1 MSHSSKDAGKQ
12 LLVMGVDLVSHGGK
26 GRAPKYALVLLKS
39 TGEVVFESSEVS
51 LHRLIR
57 LLWEYRPDIL
67 AVDNV
72 FELGGSERKLVKF
85 FNIIPPTVKVVQV
98 TRWKDGFVNLKE
110 AAIRSGLGFIQG
122 KPMPLRTAYIVALIA
137 SKGYGVEV
145 KLYEEKTKIIVS
157 RTASIGPGG
166 MSQNR
171 YKRRLRGI
179 VLSLTRKI
187 KEALDKH
194 GLDYDLTFRK
204 SGGGLESSVFTVY
217 APREKLYGI
226 VKPLRTSDVRVEI
239 RPVYK
244 PKLSFLNREEGVGA
258 QRYLIVGVDPG
269 ISTGIAIIDIDGVPL
284 TVLSGRGLDRVD
296 IVNNIL
302 SYGVPLVIA
311 TDVNPPPDTVKKLAS
326 MFNAVLYTPPQSL
339 TSEEKRQLV
348 EDYIGKYKWIKIED
362 SHQRDALAA
371 ALRAYHSIES
381 KLRQVGSYLSKIG
394 LEVSVD
400 NIKAAVIKG
409 KTIAEAVEE
418 EIAKLYEEEEE
429 EDVEEKHKHHEKQ
442 EKQESMVEEKLRE
455 ELREVKIER
464 EHLRERVREL
474 ERRIRQLEF
483 ELEYIKRVPHSP
495 EEEAARTIEMLRNE
509 VKVLKE
515 YSRELEEELARVKGE
530 LARYRELFLLLMK
543 HEVIPVRRLHM
554 LTLDAISKSE
564 KTLGMLRKG
573 EIVYIENPGFFES
586 RAVDK
591 LVKSGVKAVLLDEA
605 EGRGLVDALTN
616 KLIPVL
622 KLEDYFVGEFFD
634 VILVK
639 SEITK
644 KADELRRKL
653 EEQQRI
659 MERSRL
665 LKLLEEYRSS
675 RKAELGFH

>member
-1 MSHSSKDAGKQ
+1 MNHSSKDTGKQ
-12 LLVMGVDLVSHGGK
+12 LLIMGVDLVSHGGK

-39 TGEVVFESSEVS
+39 SGEVVFESSEVS

-57 LLWEYRPDIL
+57 LLWEYRPDVL

-72 FELGGSERKLVKF
+72 FELGDSERKLVKF

-98 TRWKDGFVNLKE
+98 TRWKDEFVNLKE

-204 SGGGLESSVFTVY
+204 SGGGLESSIFTVY

-244 PKLSFLNREEGVGA
+244 PKLSFLNREEGVGG

-269 ISTGIAIIDIDGVPL
+269 ISTGVAIIDIDGVPL

-302 SYGVPLVIA
+302 SYGIPLVIA

-348 EDYIGKYKWIKIED
+348 EDYISKYKWIKIED

-381 KLRQVGSYLSKIG
+381 KLRQVGSYLSRIG

-400 NIKAAVIKG
+400 NIKAAVVKG
-409 KTIAEAVEE
+409 KTIAEAIEE

-429 EDVEEKHKHHEKQ
+429 DVEEKHRHYEKQ
-442 EKQESMVEEKLRE
+442 EKQESMIEEKLRE
-455 ELREVKIER
+455 ELREVKMER

-483 ELEYIKRVPHSP
+483 ELEYTKRIPHSP
-495 EEEAARTIEMLRNE
+495 EEEAARTIEMLKNE
-509 VKVLKE
+509 VKALKE
-515 YSRELEEELARVKGE
+515 YSRELEEELARVRDE
-530 LARYRELFLLLMK
+530 LTRYRELFLQLMK
-543 HEVIPVRRLHM
+543 NKVIPVRKLHM

-564 KTLGMLRKG
+564 KILGTLREG
-573 EIVYIENPGFFES
+573 EIVYIENPGFYES
-586 RAVDK
+586 KALEK
-591 LVKSGVKAVLLDEA
+591 LVKCNVKAVLLDDV
-605 EGRGLVDALTN
+605 EGKGLVDALTN
-616 KLIPVL
+616 RIIPVL
-622 KLEDYFVGEFFD
+622 KLEDYLVGEFFD

-639 SEITK
+639 SEITR
-644 KADELRRKL
+644 KADELRKKL
-653 EEQQRI
+653 EEQQRVI
-659 MERSRL
+659 ERSKL

-675 RKAELGFH
+675 RKVELGFH

>member
-1 MSHSSKDAGKQ
+1 MNHSSKDTGKQ
-12 LLVMGVDLVSHGGK
+12 LLIMGVDLVSHGGK

-39 TGEVVFESSEVS
+39 SGEVVFESSEVS

-57 LLWEYRPDIL
+57 LLWEYRPDVL

-72 FELGGSERKLVKF
+72 FELGDSERKLVKF

-98 TRWKDGFVNLKE
+98 TRWKDEFVNLKE

-137 SKGYGVEV
+137 SRGYGVEV

-204 SGGGLESSVFTVY
+204 SGGGLESSIFTVY

-244 PKLSFLNREEGVGA
+244 PKLSFLNREEGVGG

-269 ISTGIAIIDIDGVPL
+269 ISTGVAIIDIDGVPL

-302 SYGVPLVIA
+302 SYGIPLVIA

-348 EDYIGKYKWIKIED
+348 EDYISKYKWIKIED

-381 KLRQVGSYLSKIG
+381 KLRQVGSYLSRIG

-400 NIKAAVIKG
+400 NIKAAVVKG
-409 KTIAEAVEE
+409 KTIAEAIEE

-429 EDVEEKHKHHEKQ
+429 DVEEKHRHYEKQ
-442 EKQESMVEEKLRE
+442 EKQESMIEEKLRE
-455 ELREVKIER
+455 ELREVKMER

-483 ELEYIKRVPHSP
+483 ELEYTKRIPHSP
-495 EEEAARTIEMLRNE
+495 EEEAARTIEMLKNE
-509 VKVLKE
+509 VKALKE
-515 YSRELEEELARVKGE
+515 YSRELEEELARVRDE
-530 LARYRELFLLLMK
+530 LTRYRELFLQLMK
-543 HEVIPVRRLHM
+543 NKVIPVRKLHM

-564 KTLGMLRKG
+564 KILGTFREG
-573 EIVYIENPGFFES
+573 EIVYIENPGFYES
-586 RAVDK
+586 KALEK
-591 LVKSGVKAVLLDEA
+591 LVKCNVKAVLLDDV
-605 EGRGLVDALTN
+605 EGKGLVDALAN
-616 KLIPVL
+616 KIIPVL

-639 SEITK
+639 SEITR
-644 KADELRRKL
+644 KADELRKKL
-653 EEQQRI
+653 EEQQRVI
-659 MERSRL
+659 ERSKL

-675 RKAELGFH
+675 RKVELGFH

>member
-1 MSHSSKDAGKQ
+1 MNPSSKDTGKQ
-12 LLVMGVDLVSHGGK
+12 LLIMGVDLVSHGGK

-39 TGEVVFESSEVS
+39 SGEVVFESSEVS

-57 LLWEYRPDIL
+57 LLWEYRPDVL

-72 FELGGSERKLVKF
+72 FELGDSERKLVKF

-98 TRWKDGFVNLKE
+98 TRWKDEFVNLKE

-204 SGGGLESSVFTVY
+204 SGGGLESSIFTVY

-244 PKLSFLNREEGVGA
+244 PKLSFLNREEGVGG

-269 ISTGIAIIDIDGVPL
+269 ISTGVAIIDIDGVPL

-302 SYGVPLVIA
+302 SYGIPLVIA

-348 EDYIGKYKWIKIED
+348 EDYISKYKWIKIED

-381 KLRQVGSYLSKIG
+381 KLRQVGSYLSRIG

-400 NIKAAVIKG
+400 NIKAAVVKG
-409 KTIAEAVEE
+409 KTIAEAIEE

-429 EDVEEKHKHHEKQ
+429 DVEEKHRHYEKQ
-442 EKQESMVEEKLRE
+442 EKQESMIEEKLRE
-455 ELREVKIER
+455 ELREVKMER

-483 ELEYIKRVPHSP
+483 ELEYTKRIPHSP
-495 EEEAARTIEMLRNE
+495 EEEAARTIEMLKNE
-509 VKVLKE
+509 VKALKE
-515 YSRELEEELARVKGE
+515 YSRELEEELARVRDE
-530 LARYRELFLLLMK
+530 LTRYRELFLQLMK
-543 HEVIPVRRLHM
+543 NKVIPVRKLHM

-564 KTLGMLRKG
+564 KILGTFREG
-573 EIVYIENPGFFES
+573 EIVYIENPGFYES
-586 RAVDK
+586 KALEK
-591 LVKSGVKAVLLDEA
+591 LVKCNVKAVLLDDV

-616 KLIPVL
+616 RIIPVL

-639 SEITK
+639 SEITR
-644 KADELRRKL
+644 KADELRKKL
-653 EEQQRI
+653 EEQQRVI
-659 MERSRL
+659 ERSKL

-675 RKAELGFH
+675 RKVELGFH

>member
-1 MSHSSKDAGKQ
+1 MNHSSKDAGKQ
-12 LLVMGVDLVSHGGK
+12 LLIMGVDLVSHGGK

-39 TGEVVFESSEVS
+39 SGEVVFESSEVS

-57 LLWEYRPDIL
+57 LLWEYRPDVL

-72 FELGGSERKLVKF
+72 FELGDSERKLVKF

-98 TRWKDGFVNLKE
+98 TRWKDEFVNLKE

-204 SGGGLESSVFTVY
+204 SGGGLESSIFTVY

-244 PKLSFLNREEGVGA
+244 PKLSFLNREEGVGG

-269 ISTGIAIIDIDGVPL
+269 ISTGVAIIDIDGVPL

-302 SYGVPLVIA
+302 SYGIPLVIA

-348 EDYIGKYKWIKIED
+348 EDYISKYKWIKIED

-381 KLRQVGSYLSKIG
+381 KLRQVGSYLSRIG
-394 LEVSVD
+394 LEISVD
-400 NIKAAVIKG
+400 NIKAAVVKG
-409 KTIAEAVEE
+409 KTIAEAIEE

-429 EDVEEKHKHHEKQ
+429 DVEEKHRHYEKQ
-442 EKQESMVEEKLRE
+442 EKQESIVEEKLRE

-483 ELEYIKRVPHSP
+483 ELEYIKRIPHSP

-509 VKVLKE
+509 VKALKE
-515 YSRELEEELARVKGE
+515 YSRELEEELARVRSE
-530 LARYRELFLLLMK
+530 LTRYRELFLQLMK
-543 HEVIPVRRLHM
+543 NKVVPVRKLHM

-564 KTLGMLRKG
+564 KILGALREG

-586 RAVDK
+586 KALEK
-591 LVKSGVKAVLLDEA
+591 LVKCNVKAVLLDDV
-605 EGRGLVDALTN
+605 EGKGLVDALAN
-616 KLIPVL
+616 KIIPVL

-639 SEITK
+639 SEVTR
-644 KADELRRKL
+644 KADELRKKL

-659 MERSRL
+659 IERSKL
-665 LKLLEEYRSS
+665 LRLLEEYRSS
-675 RKAELGFH
+675 RKVELGFH

>member
-1 MSHSSKDAGKQ
+1 MNPSSKDTGKQ
-12 LLVMGVDLVSHGGK
+12 LLIMGVDLVSHGGK

-39 TGEVVFESSEVS
+39 SGEVVFESSEVS

-57 LLWEYRPDIL
+57 LLWEYRPDVL

-72 FELGGSERKLVKF
+72 FELGDSERKLVKF

-98 TRWKDGFVNLKE
+98 TRWKDEFVNLKE

-204 SGGGLESSVFTVY
+204 SGGGLESSIFTVY

-244 PKLSFLNREEGVGA
+244 PKLSFLNREEGVGG

-269 ISTGIAIIDIDGVPL
+269 ISTGVAIIDIDGVPL

-302 SYGVPLVIA
+302 SYGIPLVIA

-348 EDYIGKYKWIKIED
+348 EDYISKYKWIKIED

-381 KLRQVGSYLSKIG
+381 KLRQVGSYLSRIG

-400 NIKAAVIKG
+400 NIKAAVVKG
-409 KTIAEAVEE
+409 KTIAEAIEE

-429 EDVEEKHKHHEKQ
+429 DVEEKHRHYEKQ
-442 EKQESMVEEKLRE
+442 EKQESMIEEKLRE
-455 ELREVKIER
+455 ELREVKMER

-483 ELEYIKRVPHSP
+483 ELEYTKRIPHSP

-509 VKVLKE
+509 VKALKE
-515 YSRELEEELARVKGE
+515 YSRELEEELARVRDE
-530 LARYRELFLLLMK
+530 LTRYRELFLQLMK
-543 HEVIPVRRLHM
+543 NKVIPVRKLHM

-564 KTLGMLRKG
+564 KILGTFREG
-573 EIVYIENPGFFES
+573 EIVYIENPGFYES
-586 RAVDK
+586 KALEK
-591 LVKSGVKAVLLDEA
+591 LVKCNVKAVLLDDV

-616 KLIPVL
+616 RIIPVL

-639 SEITK
+639 SEITR
-644 KADELRRKL
+644 KADELRKKL
-653 EEQQRI
+653 EEQQRVI
-659 MERSRL
+659 ERSKL

-675 RKAELGFH
+675 RKVELGFH

>member
-1 MSHSSKDAGKQ
+1 MNHSSKDTGKQ
-12 LLVMGVDLVSHGGK
+12 LLIMGVDLVSHGGK

-39 TGEVVFESSEVS
+39 SGEVVFESSEVS

-57 LLWEYRPDIL
+57 LLWEYRPDVL

-72 FELGGSERKLVKF
+72 FELGDSERKLVKF

-98 TRWKDGFVNLKE
+98 TRWKDEFVNLKE

-204 SGGGLESSVFTVY
+204 SGGGLESSIFTVY

-244 PKLSFLNREEGVGA
+244 PKLSFLNREEGVGG

-269 ISTGIAIIDIDGVPL
+269 ISTGVAIIDIDGVPL

-302 SYGVPLVIA
+302 SYGIPLVIA

-348 EDYIGKYKWIKIED
+348 EDYISKYKWIKIED

-381 KLRQVGSYLSKIG
+381 KLRQVGSYLSRIG

-400 NIKAAVIKG
+400 NIKAAVVKG
-409 KTIAEAVEE
+409 KTIAEAIEE

-429 EDVEEKHKHHEKQ
+429 DVEEKHRHYEKQ
-442 EKQESMVEEKLRE
+442 EKQESMIEEKLRE
-455 ELREVKIER
+455 ELREVKMER

-483 ELEYIKRVPHSP
+483 ELEYTKRIPHSP
-495 EEEAARTIEMLRNE
+495 EEEAARTIEMLKNE
-509 VKVLKE
+509 VKALKE
-515 YSRELEEELARVKGE
+515 YSRELEEELARVRDE
-530 LARYRELFLLLMK
+530 LTRYRELFLQLMK
-543 HEVIPVRRLHM
+543 NKVIPVRKLHM

-564 KTLGMLRKG
+564 KILGTFREG
-573 EIVYIENPGFFES
+573 EIVYIENPGFYES
-586 RAVDK
+586 KALEK
-591 LVKSGVKAVLLDEA
+591 LVKCNVKAVLLDDV
-605 EGRGLVDALTN
+605 EGKGLVDALTN
-616 KLIPVL
+616 RIIPVL

-639 SEITK
+639 SEITR
-644 KADELRRKL
+644 KADELRKKL
-653 EEQQRI
+653 EEQQRVI
-659 MERSRL
+659 ERSKL

-675 RKAELGFH
+675 RKVELGFH

>member
-1 MSHSSKDAGKQ
+1 MNPSSKDTGKQ
-12 LLVMGVDLVSHGGK
+12 LLIMGVDLVSHGGK

-39 TGEVVFESSEVS
+39 SGEVVFESSEVS

-57 LLWEYRPDIL
+57 LLWEYRPDVL

-72 FELGGSERKLVKF
+72 FELGDSERKLVKF

-98 TRWKDGFVNLKE
+98 TRWKDEFVNLKE

-244 PKLSFLNREEGVGA
+244 PKLSFLNREEGVGG

-269 ISTGIAIIDIDGVPL
+269 ISTGVAIIDIDGVPL

-302 SYGVPLVIA
+302 SYGIPLVIA

-348 EDYIGKYKWIKIED
+348 EDYISKYKWIKIED

-381 KLRQVGSYLSKIG
+381 KLRQVGSYLSRIG

-400 NIKAAVIKG
+400 NIKAAVVKG
-409 KTIAEAVEE
+409 KTIAEAIEE

-429 EDVEEKHKHHEKQ
+429 DVEEKHRHYEKQ
-442 EKQESMVEEKLRE
+442 EKQESMIEEKLRE
-455 ELREVKIER
+455 ELREVKMER

-483 ELEYIKRVPHSP
+483 ELEYTKRIPHSP
-495 EEEAARTIEMLRNE
+495 EEEAARTIEMLKNE
-509 VKVLKE
+509 VKALKE
-515 YSRELEEELARVKGE
+515 YSRELEEELARVRDE
-530 LARYRELFLLLMK
+530 LTRYRELFLQLMK
-543 HEVIPVRRLHM
+543 NKVIPVRKLHM

-564 KTLGMLRKG
+564 KILGTFREG
-573 EIVYIENPGFFES
+573 EIVYIENPGFYES
-586 RAVDK
+586 KALEK
-591 LVKSGVKAVLLDEA
+591 LVKCNVKAVLLDDV

-616 KLIPVL
+616 RIIPVL

-639 SEITK
+639 SEITR
-644 KADELRRKL
+644 KADELRKKL
-653 EEQQRI
+653 EEQQRVI
-659 MERSRL
+659 ERSKL

-675 RKAELGFH
+675 RKLELGFH

>member
-1 MSHSSKDAGKQ
+1 MNHSSKDTGKQ
-12 LLVMGVDLVSHGGK
+12 LLIMGVDLVSHGGK

-39 TGEVVFESSEVS
+39 SGEVVFESSEVS

-57 LLWEYRPDIL
+57 LLWEYRPDVL

-72 FELGGSERKLVKF
+72 FELGDSERKLVKF

-98 TRWKDGFVNLKE
+98 TRWKDEFVNLKE

-204 SGGGLESSVFTVY
+204 SGGGLESSIFTVY

-244 PKLSFLNREEGVGA
+244 PKLSFLNREEGVGG

-269 ISTGIAIIDIDGVPL
+269 ISTGVAIIDIDGVPL

-302 SYGVPLVIA
+302 SYGIPLVIA

-348 EDYIGKYKWIKIED
+348 EDYISKYKWIKIED

-381 KLRQVGSYLSKIG
+381 KLRQVGSYLSRIG

-400 NIKAAVIKG
+400 NIKAAVVKG
-409 KTIAEAVEE
+409 KTIAEAIEE

-429 EDVEEKHKHHEKQ
+429 DVEEKHRHYEKQ
-442 EKQESMVEEKLRE
+442 EKQESMIEEKLRE
-455 ELREVKIER
+455 ELREVKMER

-483 ELEYIKRVPHSP
+483 ELEYTKRIPHSP
-495 EEEAARTIEMLRNE
+495 EEEAARTIEMLKNE
-509 VKVLKE
+509 VKALKE
-515 YSRELEEELARVKGE
+515 YSRELEEELARVRDE
-530 LARYRELFLLLMK
+530 LTRYRELFLQLMK
-543 HEVIPVRRLHM
+543 NKVIPVRKLHM

-564 KTLGMLRKG
+564 KILGTLREG
-573 EIVYIENPGFFES
+573 EIVYIENPGFYES
-586 RAVDK
+586 KALEK
-591 LVKSGVKAVLLDEA
+591 LVKCNVKAVLLDDV
-605 EGRGLVDALTN
+605 EGKGLVDALTN
-616 KLIPVL
+616 RIIPVL

-639 SEITK
+639 SEITR
-644 KADELRRKL
+644 KADELRKKL
-653 EEQQRI
+653 EEQQRVI
-659 MERSRL
+659 ERSKL

-675 RKAELGFH
+675 RKVELGFH